1 MKNNK
6 TDATNVLKF
15 FREAKEAKRGGQNN
29 LDVMGYGGTD
39 DPPKKTN
46 HLGSLD
52 DPIKRPGYKFVKM
65 NGNSGRWVKKESM
78 KSILDSQKIIKGKY
92 SALSKKNK

>member
-6 TDATNVLKF
+6 TDATKVLKF
-15 FREAKEAKRGGQNN
+15 FREAREGGE
-29 LDVMGYGGTD
+29 T
-39 DPPKKTN
+39 DPPKQTN
-46 HLGSLD
+46 HLGRLD
-52 DPIKRPGYKFVKM
+52 DPIERPGYKFVKM

>member
-29 LDVMGYGGTD
+29 LDMII
-39 DPPKKTN
+39 
-46 HLGSLD
+46 LLD
-52 DPIKRPGYKFVKM
+52 
-65 NGNSGRWVKKESM
+65 
-78 KSILDSQKIIKGKY
+78 
-92 SALSKKNK
+92 